1 MNPVA
6 LVFATIAGLLHIAI
20 FALESLLLL
29 RPVVWQRFLLTSQAE
44 AEVVRPWA
52 LNQGFYNLFLAAGA
66 LGGVIA
72 GLSGVT
78 APATAIV
85 AFSCGCMVA
94 AGAVLIATDRR
105 MLRAALLQAGPPLV
119 ALVALTVG

>member
-1 MNPVA
+1 LM
-6 LVFATIAGLLHIAI
+6 FATIAGLLHIAI
-20 FALESLLLL
+20 FAMESLLLL

-72 GLSGVT
+72 SLSGVD

-119 ALVALTVG
+119 ALIALTVG

>member
-20 FALESLLLL
+20 FAMESLLIL

-44 AEVVRPWA
+44 AEAVRPWA

-72 GLSGVT
+72 SVSGVD

-119 ALVALTVG
+119 ALFALAVG

>member
-6 LVFATIAGLLHIAI
+6 VVFAVLAGLLHVAI
-20 FALESLLLL
+20 FAMESLLIL

-44 AEVVRPWA
+44 AEAVRPWA

-72 GLSGVT
+72 SGTGVD

-119 ALVALTVG
+119 ALIALTVG

>member
-6 LVFATIAGLLHIAI
+6 LMFATIAGLLHIAI
-20 FALESLLLL
+20 FAMESLLLL

-72 GLSGVT
+72 SLSGVG

-119 ALVALTVG
+119 ALIALTVG

>member
-6 LVFATIAGLLHIAI
+6 LLFATIAGLLHVVI
-20 FALESLLLL
+20 FAMESLLIL
-29 RPVVWQRFLLTSQAE
+29 RPTVWRRFLLTSQAE
-44 AEVVRPWA
+44 AQAVHPWA

-72 GLSGVT
+72 SLAGSD

-85 AFSCGCMVA
+85 AFSCGCMAA
-94 AGAVLIATDRR
+94 AGVVLIATDRR
-105 MLRAALLQAGPPLV
+105 MVRAAIIQAGPPLV
-119 ALVALTVG
+119 ALIALAVG